1 MRSSY
6 RANPTVKPSPAIFGS
21 ETLSTIEVNEVKE
34 VLLTQSLSRILDFLN
49 HNSIGIQ
56 LKDLR
61 L

>member
-6 RANPTVKPSPAIFGS
+6 RANPTIKPSLANFGG
-21 ETLSTIEVNEVKE
+21 EMLSTIEVNEVKE
-34 VLLTQSLSRILDFLN
+34 VLLTQSLSRILDFRY
-49 HNSIGIQ
+49 HNSRGIQ

>member
-6 RANPTVKPSPAIFGS
+6 RANPTVKPSLAIFGG
-21 ETLSTIEVNEVKE
+21 EMLSKIEVNEVKE
-34 VLLTQSLSRILDFLN
+34 VLLTQSLSYILDFLN
-49 HNSIGIQ
+49 YNSIGVQ